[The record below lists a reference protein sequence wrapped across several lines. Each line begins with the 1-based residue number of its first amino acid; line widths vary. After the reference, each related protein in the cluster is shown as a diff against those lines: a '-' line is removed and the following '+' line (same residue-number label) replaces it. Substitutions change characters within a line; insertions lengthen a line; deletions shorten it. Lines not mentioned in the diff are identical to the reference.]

1 MFLVMILYEFKWPDC
16 MAIWLRVYKFT
27 PGDASYTKHVFIYY
41 VTVEII
47 LKILSFQNIFK
58 ELDI

>member
-1 MFLVMILYEFKWPDC
+1 

-27 PGDASYTKHVFIYY
+27 PCDASYTKHVFIYY